1 MQRRVLAGPSPSS
14 RADVRARAGAGGHRV
29 GLAEV
34 AAACAAAC
42 GGAQRGSREAAWGGA
57 QREQGGHGD
66 AVLESVER
74 AATKEAVEASPS
86 G

>member
-14 RADVRARAGAGGHRV
+14 RADVRARAGAGGRRA
-29 GLAEV
+29 GSAEAV
-34 AAACAAAC
+34 ACAAAC
-42 GGAQRGSREAAWGGA
+42 GGAQRGSREVAWGGA
-57 QREQGGHGD
+57 QREQEGHGD